1 VGRFAREEKM
11 VSRREF
17 YLSLAVVAAIA
28 VWIGFLLRPP
38 GSSLARAAEAQM
50 LSAKPASFAS
60 VARRATPSVVNVFTT
75 QHVRVAP
82 FGGGEGDPFD
92 QFFRDFFPELPR
104 EVEQK
109 SLGSGVIIDRDGFI
123 LTNHHVIANADEI
136 QVKLS
141 DTRTLP
147 AELVGT
153 DARTDIALIRVRAKN
168 LPQAELGNSDELGV
182 GDWVL
187 AIGNPFGL
195 EETVTA
201 GIVSAKERVIGAGPF
216 DNFIQTDASINPGNS
231 GGPLIDVDGKVV
243 GVNSAIFSRSG
254 GSVGIGFAIPIN
266 LATQI
271 AGQLRANRRVVRGW
285 LGVAMQDVTPDLA
298 RSFGLPTKDGVIVS
312 DLYRNGPA
320 HRAGLHRGDVIVV
333 FNGRPVK
340 SSQELS
346 RWASDVAPGTT
357 ATLGVVRDGTR
368 RNVDIVIQ
376 EAPQERGV

>member
-1 VGRFAREEKM
+1 M

-17 YLSLAVVAAIA
+17 YVALALVAIVAL
-28 VWIGFLLRPP
+28 WI
-38 GSSLARAAEAQM
+38 GSSLRSPVGPLVRTAEAQM
-50 LSAKPASFAS
+50 LAAKPASFAS

-75 QHVRVAP
+75 QHVRVSP
-82 FGGGEGDPFD
+82 FGAAQGDPFD
-92 QFFRDFFPELPR
+92 QFFQQFFPELPR
-104 EVEQK
+104 ELEQK
-109 SLGSGVIIDRDGFI
+109 SLGSGVIIDREGFI
-123 LTNHHVIANADEI
+123 LTNHHVVANADEI
-136 QVKLS
+136 KVKLS

-153 DARTDIALIRVRAKN
+153 DSRTDIALIRVRAKN
-168 LPQAELGNSDELGV
+168 LPQAELGNSDDLGV

-201 GIVSAKERVIGAGPF
+201 GIVSAKERQIGAGPF

-243 GVNSAIFSRSG
+243 GVNSAIYSRSG

-285 LGVAMQDVTPDLA
+285 LGVVMQDVTPDLA
-298 RSFGLPTKDGVIVS
+298 RSFGLATKDGVIVS
-312 DLYRNGPA
+312 DLYRGGPA
-320 HRAGLHRGDVIVV
+320 LRAGIRRGDVIVA
-333 FNGRPVK
+333 FNGQPVK

-346 RWASDVAPGTT
+346 RWASDVAPGT
-357 ATLGVVRDGTR
+357 AAKLDIVRDGSR
-368 RNVDIVIQ
+368 QSVDVIIQ

>member
-1 VGRFAREEKM
+1 M

-28 VWIGFLLRPP
+28 LWIGSSLRAP
-38 GSSLARAAEAQM
+38 GSSLARAAETQM
-50 LSAKPASFAS
+50 LEAKPASFAS
-60 VARRATPSVVNVFTT
+60 VARRATPSVVNIFTT

-104 EVEQK
+104 EFEQK

-231 GGPLIDVDGKVV
+231 GGPLIDVDAKVV

-285 LGVAMQDVTPDLA
+285 LGMAMQDVTPDLA
-298 RSFGLPTKDGVIVS
+298 RSFGLPTKDGVIVA

-320 HRAGLHRGDVIVV
+320 HRAGLHRGDVIVA
-333 FNGRPVK
+333 FNGKPVK

-346 RWASDVAPGTT
+346 RWASEVPPGTK
-357 ATLGVVRDGTR
+357 ATLGIIRDGAR
-368 RNVDIVIQ
+368 RNVDVVIQ